1 MECFGV
7 LSGSIVFKWDV
18 RTKSRADDYD
28 LSHVVKQYQSCDS
41 VSTTPISSLTYH
53 CNKLLVTTT
62 SGYLI
67 ILEAFSMR
75 SVLCIPPHPTAP
87 YKTIHSVLAIP
98 GLDKYLTVGIG
109 YKNLL
114 GADSDHVTADPRK
127 NGKPPVHVI
136 GWYID
141 PNQSL

>member
-67 ILEAFSMR
+67 CTRYSW
-75 SVLCIPPHPTAP
+75 SGQVLNCWHR
-87 YKTIHSVLAIP
+87 L
-98 GLDKYLTVGIG
+98 
-109 YKNLL
+109 
-114 GADSDHVTADPRK
+114 
-127 NGKPPVHVI
+127 
-136 GWYID
+136 
-141 PNQSL
+141 